1 MMKFFRRVYERAFR
15 VALIALLVAG
25 IFGFGHFMTP
35 KPPMAEAEVYLKLG
49 RALEGVPAYMKTAVR
64 DGDVNEVYLNGNT
77 LYYTQYHTSKSIDT
91 LLDYYENLYKGD
103 QRPVASQA
111 DKDKLLKYVKNK
123 KDRAEHARR
132 IEETEKLIN
141 QRYVRL
147 DGEQW
152 GAFATIVTGKEG
164 EEDWSKDMKERFDR
178 FDKTRDVS
186 ELGDAKIVVAFED
199 GVNGG
204 AQYMNVWP
212 DENFNQKN
220 MTPKRRE
227 DGVGFDIEDIPRPRD
242 SYRLVT
248 FGQELREA
256 DYSIH
261 IYRGVGSIDQVEGHF
276 MRELEA
282 EGWGLSQN
290 FMAGRDMMD
299 EEMAAPDELLF
310 LKDGR
315 EAYISLEPSAENT
328 VTSTI
333 VVYNRS

>member
-1 MMKFFRRVYERAFR
+1 MMKLFRTLYERSLR
-15 VALIALLVAG
+15 VALIVLLVGG
-25 IFGFGHFMTP
+25 IFAFGHVMTP
-35 KPPMAEAEVYLKLG
+35 RPPEAEAEVYLKLG
-49 RALEGVPAYMKTAVR
+49 KALEGVPAYMKTAVR

-77 LYYTQYHTSKSIDT
+77 LYYTQYHTSKSVDT

-103 QRPVASQA
+103 TRPLAAQA
-111 DKDKLLKYVKNK
+111 DKDKLLKYVKNPA
-123 KDRAEHARR
+123 DRAEHARR
-132 IEETEKLIN
+132 IEETEKLLN

-147 DGEQW
+147 DGEEW

-164 EEDWSKDMKERFDR
+164 EEDWSKDMKQRFET
-178 FDKTRDVS
+178 FDKTRDVAA
-186 ELGDAKIVVAFED
+186 LGDAKIVVAFED

-204 AQYMNVWP
+204 AQYLNVWP

-220 MTPKRRE
+220 MTPTRRE
-227 DGVGFDIEDIPRPRD
+227 DGVGYDIEDIPRPRD

-248 FGQELREA
+248 FGQQLREA

-261 IYRGVGSIDQVEGHF
+261 IYRGVGSIGSVESHF
-276 MRELEA
+276 RREMLE

-290 FMAGRDMMD
+290 FVAGREMMD
-299 EEMAAPDELLF
+299 QEMAAPDELLF
-310 LKDGR
+310 IKDGR

-333 VVYNRS
+333 VVYHRS